1 MQTLKCKNP
10 SHRDAQEAKSELACA
25 LTEDSLVVSR
35 EWSLYQDP
43 DKLPNSN

>member
-25 LTEDSLVVSR
+25 LTKDLHLVSW